1 MYFLNKKRI
10 VFLGGE
16 KIVAKYAKTIGFG
29 KTIFAFLM
37 LNTMTSAHNKI
48 FGAKFLSFE
57 RLEAIRL
64 YTACYAVLLP
74 KRYKIRLA
82 KPYFF
87 LL

>member
-1 MYFLNKKRI
+1 MR
-10 VFLGGE
+10 GGG

-37 LNTMTSAHNKI
+37 LNTMSPAHNKI

-64 YTACYAVLLP
+64 YTVSCAVFLRIVM
-74 KRYKIRLA
+74 KSDSQKSH
-82 KPYFF
+82 F
-87 LL
+87 LLQ